1 MSDCRIQD
9 LTIQPDTL
17 SEASLAQVRI
27 ILVIEVAL
35 LTDLTVELN
44 WVNAEG
50 KIVACSSTSDAGMDI
65 AWLPRGAFRLD
76 WLCPDLAL
84 PAGAYRVHV
93 NVFRQHL
100 ATQVLTTEHGIDVM
114 IAPSDDSDS
123 ASRAVKASWQLDS
136 DDGQTDMST
145 IAWQQGDSNWFYR
158 HFDHAC
164 RVIVDYMLGNSDLL
178 KGQILDVGCGDGI
191 TDLGVFHRCRPE
203 RLVGVDPFKGY
214 ERLPEICKDHQIPLE
229 HLPEGLE
236 FVDASGNDLPF
247 EDNSFDVVLS
257 WGSLEHIVG
266 GYRETLLEI
275 KRVLK
280 DGGLLFVHPGLYYSN
295 IGHHLGEFSDEPFFH
310 LTRDD
315 QVVHDMV
322 LNSSPDY
329 MDRAGEFS
337 SPEQYWQWY
346 KELNPIRVDEFE
358 LQLKELGFEFYRASL
373 RVAHQI
379 KYVHPRMQNYRM
391 QDMAT
396 DELYLSAYNRK
407 T

>member
-9 LTIQPDTL
+9 LLIQPETVL
-17 SEASLAQVRI
+17 EASLAQVRI
-27 ILVIEVAL
+27 ILAIDAVL

-44 WVNAEG
+44 WVDAEG
-50 KIVACSSTSDAGMDI
+50 KIVSRTSTADAGIDI
-65 AWLPRGAFRLD
+65 AWLPRGVYRLD
-76 WLCPDLAL
+76 WLCADLAL

-93 NVFRQHL
+93 NVFRQQL
-100 ATQVLTTEHGIDVM
+100 ATQVLACDQGIEVTIGAAAHPTTE
-114 IAPSDDSDS
+114 A
-123 ASRAVKASWQLDS
+123 RAVQASWQLAS
-136 DDGQTDMST
+136 EDGQTEMSRL
-145 IAWQQGDSNWFYR
+145 AWQQGDSNWFYR

-164 RVIVDYMLGNSDLL
+164 RVVVDYMLGHSDLL

-214 ERLPEICKDHQIPLE
+214 ERLPEICRDHQIPLE
-229 HLPEGLE
+229 QLPEGLE
-236 FVDASGNDLPF
+236 FIDASGNDLPF

-280 DGGLLFVHPGLYYSN
+280 DGGLFFVHPGLYYSN

-322 LNSSPDY
+322 LSGAPDY

-337 SPEQYWQWY
+337 PPEQYWQWY

-379 KYVHPRMQNYRM
+379 EYVHPRMQNYRM

-407 T
+407 S